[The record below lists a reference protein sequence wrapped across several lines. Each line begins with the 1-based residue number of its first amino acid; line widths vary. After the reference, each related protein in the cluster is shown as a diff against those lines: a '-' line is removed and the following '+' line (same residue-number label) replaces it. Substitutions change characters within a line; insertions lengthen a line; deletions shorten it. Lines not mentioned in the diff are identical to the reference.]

1 MESSTKINQELNIN
15 QNIQYLAYGCNS
27 TYNYA
32 NNPLFYAFI
41 DVAYKN
47 YYLRSVKE
55 NLEWYD
61 GFVNNFHNVQ
71 NGIFSTQLAN
81 SLCSGIAKQ
90 IVGSNLMFK
99 NTMKNATNKSLDF
112 ITNEWNKNV
121 CNFRDVVKLAVEYS
135 GASGTSLI
143 KINQSFK
150 DFWCEALRQDQFYF
164 TTDTRGKV
172 TELNAFIKSYVSNE
186 SDKTPNYML
195 VESRYFK
202 EVPKSTPVKMLN
214 GKVKYYGKTELKP
227 FVEYKVF
234 RYQGQINNNINYNQV
249 EKGLKWQDIPN
260 SFKRVLKR
268 DYTAIRVNEPMQLPF
283 EDLGCELIMVNGRD
297 GQVPFARFG
306 KSWLSNIR
314 ADLIAYDL
322 MHAYS
327 VRDMYNGQG
336 QVGIPKALSQNDL
349 SGASNNVYG
358 QSKLNYETFIG
369 DPNTQK
375 PIVTQFE
382 LRVNEWEQKKD
393 DILKSI
399 ATKLGISP
407 KNIASYLSDTIIQ
420 KTATQVKSDD
430 FTGEEFINEARG
442 NIENPINAILK
453 TICLMYGHK
462 ESIAVRFNANV
473 PTDYHQL
480 LEDTDF
486 EYQNGYIDLRGALT
500 KLNPNASESQLDE
513 LEEKAKTRQ
522 EELRINSVGEIN
534 ELGAFT
540 DEPNREEPTRDREN
554 GNED

>member
-1 MESSTKINQELNIN
+1 MDKSININ
-15 QNIQYLAYGCNS
+15 SELGINKNLQYLAYGCNS

-41 DVAYKN
+41 NSHYKN

-61 GFVNNFHNVQ
+61 GFVDNFHNVE

-81 SLCSGIAKQ
+81 SLCNGIAKQ
-90 IVGSNLMFK
+90 VIGSNLMFK
-99 NTMKNATNKSLDF
+99 NTMENVTNKSLDF
-112 ITNEWNKNV
+112 ITNKWNKEI
-121 CNFRDVVKLAVEYS
+121 CNFRDVCKLAIEYS

-143 KINQSFK
+143 KINQSHK

-164 TTDTRGKV
+164 TTDSKGKL
-172 TELNAFIKSYVSNE
+172 TELNSFIKSYVANE
-186 SDKTPNYML
+186 ESKEPNYML

-202 EVPKSTPVKMLN
+202 EVEESSPVKMLD
-214 GKVKYYGKTELKP
+214 GKVKYYSKTTLKP

-260 SFKRVLKR
+260 SFKRILKR
-268 DYTAIRVNEPMQLPF
+268 DYTAIRVNEPMKLPF
-283 EDLGCELIMVNGRD
+283 NDLGCELIMVGGRD
-297 GQVPFARFG
+297 GQVPFGRFG

-314 ADLIAYDL
+314 VDLIEYDL
-322 MHAYS
+322 MNAYEI
-327 VRDMYNGQG
+327 RDMYNGQG
-336 QVGIPKALSQNDL
+336 QVGVPKALSQGDL
-349 SGASNNVYG
+349 QGNNNVYS
-358 QSKLNYETFIG
+358 QSKLNYETYIG

-375 PIVTQFE
+375 PIITQFD
-382 LRVNEWEQKKD
+382 LRVDQWERKKD
-393 DILKSI
+393 DILKRI
-399 ATKLGISP
+399 ATKLGVSP
-407 KNIASYLSDTIIQ
+407 KNIASYLADSIMQ

-430 FTGEEFINEARG
+430 FTGEEFINEARS
-442 NIENPINAILK
+442 NIETPINAILK

-462 ESIAVRFNANV
+462 EPIAIRFSANV

-486 EYQNGYIDLRGALT
+486 EYQNGYIDLRQALT

-513 LEEKAKTRQ
+513 LEKRARTRQ
-522 EELRINSVGEIN
+522 EELRINSVGMIN
-534 ELGAFT
+534 EDGAFE
-540 DEPNREEPTRDREN
+540 DDRIGEEPTTSREDR
-554 GNED
+554 NED